1 MSALLRAPS
10 GIALPRLQGLH
21 RAEVLRHL
29 LRLQPEDRRLR
40 FGQAV
45 RDEAIERYV
54 AAIDFSRDRVFGVF
68 APDLELHGVA
78 HLALDAE
85 GRAAELGLSVDS
97 HRRRHGYGAALLE
110 RAVLA
115 AANLGCRSLYMHCLS
130 ENKVMMRLAAK
141 AGLRTVVERGEADAC
156 LALDRRRHGGAM
168 REAMEDQIALID
180 GLFKQQAAWLPRAGL
195 PPVPPHEVCAQDDVS

>member
-1 MSALLRAPS
+1 MSAATAAS
-10 GIALPRLQGLH
+10 GVAVPRLQGLH

-45 RDEAIERYV
+45 RDDAVEGYV
-54 AAIDFSRDRVFGVF
+54 ARIDFSHDRVFGIL
-68 APDLELHGVA
+68 ARDLELHGLA
-78 HLALDAE
+78 HLALDGE
-85 GRAAELGLSVDS
+85 GRGAELGLSVDS
-97 HRRRHGYGAALLE
+97 HRRQHGYGAALLE

-130 ENKVMMRLAAK
+130 ENRVMLHLAVK
-141 AGLRTVVERGEADAC
+141 AGLRVVVTSGEADAR

-168 REAMEDQIALID
+168 REALEDQIALVD
-180 GLFKQQAAWLPRAGL
+180 CLLKQQQAAWMPRAGRPL
-195 PPVPPHEVCAQDDVS
+195 PLAPAAETGIS